1 MPNTTAK
8 LAPVVVARKRRRRR
22 LLPLLAVL
30 LILSLIHI
38 CLSIFHQT
46 DNGLMVRMAI
56 FCTIFGLDAKALKAS
71 YTVPKWHSAKPISR
85 PKLHGAV
92 RQAQDW

>member
-1 MPNTTAK
+1 VLEHNSKDLIIMHP
-8 LAPVVVARKRRRRR
+8 
-22 LLPLLAVL
+22 LPRDSRPGSFD
-30 LILSLIHI
+30 LSDDVDDLPG
-38 CLSIFHQT
+38 LSIFHQT